1 MDEKEI
7 DYAKLAEEYWTIENI
22 VFMLNLWQKKGL
34 LKITGV
40 SPLQISLRKKLER
53 EIEVDLN
60 WIETWSKL
68 WHGLYSG
75 IKPRGYY
82 LAQPVSQN
90 LSRMTEFIKEHPQFT
105 KEIIL
110 QATINY
116 LNSKKLANYEFC
128 KKSNKFINDQTSSEL
143 FSWCLQVVSGESE
156 IKGTREKSL

>member
-1 MDEKEI
+1 MDERNN
-7 DYAKLAEEYWTIENI
+7 YSEEQIETDFTIEQAVRI
-22 VFMLNLWQKKGL
+22 LNKLQKQGL
-34 LKITGV
+34 LKITSY
-40 SPLQISLRKKLER
+40 SPLELSLRKKLER
-53 EIEVDLN
+53 EIEIDLN

-90 LSRMTEFIKEHPQFT
+90 LSRMTEFIKEHPKFT
-105 KEIIL
+105 KEIIM

-156 IKGTREKSL
+156 DIKEKVEGI